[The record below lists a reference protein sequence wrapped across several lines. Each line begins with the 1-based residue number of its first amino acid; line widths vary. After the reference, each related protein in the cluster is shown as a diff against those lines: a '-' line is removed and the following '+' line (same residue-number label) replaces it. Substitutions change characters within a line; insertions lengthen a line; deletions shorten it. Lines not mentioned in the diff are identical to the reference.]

1 MKELRVILL
10 VDASS
15 EDRTAVKKVWEE
27 EQTQIYEI
35 LEAENSRE
43 ATEVLRE

>member
-15 EDRTAVKKVWEE
+15 EDRHRSEKKGMGRG
-27 EQTQIYEI
+27 TDTDI
-35 LEAENSRE
+35 
-43 ATEVLRE
+43 

>member
-15 EDRTAVKKVWEE
+15 EDSTAVKKGMGRG
-27 EQTQIYEI
+27 TDTDI
-35 LEAENSRE
+35 
-43 ATEVLRE
+43 